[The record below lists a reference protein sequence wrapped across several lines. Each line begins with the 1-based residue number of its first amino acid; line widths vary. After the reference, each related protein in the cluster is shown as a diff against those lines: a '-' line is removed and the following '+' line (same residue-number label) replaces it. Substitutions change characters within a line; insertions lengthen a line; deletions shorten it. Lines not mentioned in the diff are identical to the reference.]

1 MSTDITQASMLLPVE
16 PVAVVDAG
24 NALSP
29 TVAQELATVLQRTH
43 RSERR
48 RRATLWFMVSGA
60 GLLCGCLVS
69 LLEDDVDVRVMAQA
83 AVAAVPLVLHLAWGS
98 RNRALLDV
106 AAANAAVP
114 AGMLVDALRRMRK
127 HRSGPS
133 AALRDA
139 RAAWPSSPG

>member
-1 MSTDITQASMLLPVE
+1 
-16 PVAVVDAG
+16 
-24 NALSP
+24 
-29 TVAQELATVLQRTH
+29 
-43 RSERR
+43 
-48 RRATLWFMVSGA
+48 MVSGA